1 MDNLKMA
8 NEAKNLEERD
18 QLDLAYMIDVIYDYR
33 RMIVL
38 VILAVV
44 AIGTIYAV
52 TTTPIYRADILV
64 QVEENPSS
72 ARSILSDLSSMFD
85 VKSQAS
91 TEIEILRSRL
101 VAGQAVK
108 NLHLDVD
115 VTPVRFPIF
124 GDWVAKFNKHPSNP
138 GLFGFGGFAWGNES
152 ISISRFDV
160 SRGFYGKQLVVTLEN
175 DGDYRISDKDEQL
188 DYQGHIGRLLTG
200 TTPLGQFSLLVD
212 NVVGKPGVR
221 FNLTHQ
227 SPISTIEALQANL
240 QITEKGKDS
249 DVIGVAL
256 EGESQEKVNTILN
269 EIAKEY
275 VNQNV
280 QRKSEEADKSLK
292 FLDKQLPDLKERLE
306 SAEKKFNDY
315 RAKNSTIDLSGE
327 AAALLQTSATLQSNL
342 LQLTQQRDDLRTRFT
357 DEHPA
362 IRAIDAQIAQYQ
374 KAISENETKTR
385 SLPPLEQ
392 QVVTLQRDVLVNT
405 DLYTNLLNNYQ
416 QLQLIKAGKI
426 GNVRLVDSASASDVP
441 VKPRRGVIIS
451 VSGVVGLVLAVALA
465 FVRRQ
470 VFGGLESANDI
481 ENHLNIPVYAVVPTS
496 ARQEAMAK
504 NTQGRQSLEVLADVE
519 PNDPAIESLRSFRT
533 ALQFA
538 LTEANSNILQIT
550 GPTPNVGKSFISLN
564 LATVLANSGSKV
576 LLIDADLRK
585 GALQVP
591 LGQQRK
597 IGLSEIIVDGMRFNE
612 VVRRNVIENLD
623 FISTGV
629 IVPNPAEV
637 LSSRRFAE
645 FIQDVSSKYDI
656 VLIDSPPVIPVS
668 EASTTAM
675 LAGLTFLV
683 ARRGVTTIGELD
695 ETKKRLLQVGVAPKG
710 VIFNYMVPRP
720 GRYGYGGGRYRYSY
734 YTYAAYANEKK

>member
-1 MDNLKMA
+1 LEDN
-8 NEAKNLEERD
+8 
-18 QLDLAYMIDVIYDYR
+18 
-33 RMIVL
+33 
-38 VILAVV
+38 
-44 AIGTIYAV
+44 
-52 TTTPIYRADILV
+52 
-64 QVEENPSS
+64 
-72 ARSILSDLSSMFD
+72 
-85 VKSQAS
+85 
-91 TEIEILRSRL
+91 
-101 VAGQAVK
+101 
-108 NLHLDVD
+108 
-115 VTPVRFPIF
+115 
-124 GDWVAKFNKHPSNP
+124 
-138 GLFGFGGFAWGNES
+138 GN
-152 ISISRFDV
+152 
-160 SRGFYGKQLVVTLEN
+160 
-175 DGDYRISDKDEQL
+175 YRISDKDEQL

-200 TTPLGQFSLLVD
+200 ATPFGQFSLLVD

-227 SPISTIEALQANL
+227 SPISTIEALQTNL
-240 QITEKGKDS
+240 QIAEKGKDS

-256 EGESQEKVNTILN
+256 EGESPEKVDTILN

-306 SAEKKFNDY
+306 SAEQKFNDY
-315 RAKNSTIDLSGE
+315 RAKNSTIDLGGE
-327 AAALLQTSATLQSNL
+327 AAALLQTSVTLQSNL
-342 LQLTQQRDDLRTRFT
+342 LQLTQQRDDLRMRFT

-362 IRAIDAQIAQYQ
+362 IRAINAQIAQYQ
-374 KAISENETKTR
+374 KAISENETRTR

-426 GNVRLVDSASASDVP
+426 GNVRLVDSASTSDVP
-441 VKPRRGVIIS
+441 VKPRRGVIIA
-451 VSGVVGLVLAVALA
+451 VSGVVGLILAVALA

-496 ARQEAMAK
+496 ARQEAIAK
-504 NTQGRQSLEVLADVE
+504 NLRLGQSLEVLADVA

-538 LTEANSNILQIT
+538 LTEANSNVLQIT

-564 LATVLANSGSKV
+564 LATVLAKSGSKV

-585 GALQVP
+585 GALQIP

-597 IGLSEIIVDGMRFNE
+597 IGLSEIIVEGMRFDE
-612 VVRRNVIENLD
+612 VVRRGIRQNLD

-645 FIQDVSSKYDI
+645 FIQDVSTKYDI
-656 VLIDSPPVIPVS
+656 VLIDSPPVLPVS

-695 ETKKRLLQVGVAPKG
+695 ETKKRLMQVGVAPKG
-710 VIFNYMVPRP
+710 VIFNYIVPRP

-734 YTYAAYANEKK
+734 YTYAAYANEKA